1 MAAYHRRLTGEDEA
15 AKLEAARAWSTW
27 EGRTITLLPDPALAE
42 RFGDGHFA
50 LAFARIENHYFVNR
64 GFVEEG
70 QLLRDAHRL
79 ANIPGVIVQGRY
91 DAATP
96 ARTAWDLSKAWP
108 NATLEIVPDAGHAY
122 DEPGIL
128 KALIA
133 ATDRFAA

>member
-1 MAAYHRRLTGEDEA
+1 M
-15 AKLEAARAWSTW
+15 
-27 EGRTITLLPDPALAE
+27 
-42 RFGDGHFA
+42 
-50 LAFARIENHYFVNR
+50 NR

-79 ANIPGVIVQGRY
+79 ANIPGVIVQGSY
-91 DAATP
+91 DAETP

-108 NATLEIVPDAGHAY
+108 NATLEIVPDTGHAY